1 MQHFSLHFD
10 GYWPVIRTI
19 AMTVARSIKS
29 DDPISI
35 RNRNVEARPILT
47 RTGITMKQDD
57 GLSLAL
63 YHKVKIGPVD
73 IDENRFC
80 ARMIVRDTAG
90 DVTLL
95 KSTGNFHDLNS

>member
-1 MQHFSLHFD
+1 
-10 GYWPVIRTI
+10 
-19 AMTVARSIKS
+19 
-29 DDPISI
+29 
-35 RNRNVEARPILT
+35 
-47 RTGITMKQDD
+47 MKQDD

-95 KSTGNFHDLNS
+95 KSTGNFHDLNSDLQ